1 MQEKKRMDPFT
12 IMIKMMLVVLI
23 MTIMIMVI
31 VVTEEYKR
39 RCKSGSGWISLRR
52 CTIRL
57 QLRRCWQA
65 H

>member
-1 MQEKKRMDPFT
+1 MQEKERMDPFA
-12 IMIKMMLVVLI
+12 IMIKMMLVMVI
-23 MTIMIMVI
+23 MTIMII

>member
-1 MQEKKRMDPFT
+1 MKAALWDMQEKKRMDPFT

-39 RCKSGSGWISLRR
+39 RCCKSASGWISLR
-52 CTIRL
+52 
-57 QLRRCWQA
+57 
-65 H
+65 